1 VLRTLATD
9 AEAAQGSKETAFEA
23 ADDVFPRHATAWL
36 FEVLF
41 RAMSYAKCT
50 SAALQVDFNVSDA
63 TLAAIADSAL
73 SPGANRPGAR
83 N

>member
-1 VLRTLATD
+1 
-9 AEAAQGSKETAFEA
+9 
-23 ADDVFPRHATAWL
+23 
-36 FEVLF
+36 
-41 RAMSYAKCT
+41 MSYAKCT